1 MISPETFVFL
11 GSHMCLW
18 AWNTDY
24 GVLKGPRSAH
34 SWLRISLISIGVCW
48 SGIRITEYRVTV
60 CTPYSVS
67 EAFRNP

>member
-24 GVLKGPRSAH
+24 GVLKGPRGAH
-34 SWLRISLISIGVCW
+34 SWLRISLLALVFVGLEYGLQNTESLSVL
-48 SGIRITEYRVTV
+48 RIL
-60 CTPYSVS
+60 
-67 EAFRNP
+67 